1 MAFQRN
7 PNQQDLSW
15 FVDMQA
21 QQRLELSPPYQR
33 KSVWTY
39 KDKQFFLDT
48 VFNNFPCPAIYLQ
61 KENTPKGPIYN
72 VVDGK
77 QRLSTVLDFHAGRIR
92 IGKHFNIARLRGK
105 KFSEIDDEDR
115 SHFYNYIFMVEQI
128 RSETEVDWGEVFE
141 RVNKNQ
147 KKLGD
152 QELRHARFDGWLIN
166 RAESEAERTFW
177 SEIGISSQAKSAR
190 MKDVEF
196 LSVLMLVLLEHDF
209 VGFPQSSIDD
219 LYAKYDFDIKELP
232 ESDFEIVPGEGE
244 DDPEWDFTKA
254 KLDEFEKTFG
264 VCVEKLIEMEKHN
277 KCISTYR
284 RRIATDL
291 YSLWAAL
298 ALDQDVQSLASDELA
313 KKYSDFMGKVYAA
326 IEATRKTEPLDG
338 FDDEVK
344 DYYFNSVGAA
354 TESEQR
360 SKRHSALITAL
371 KK

>member
-21 QQRLELSPPYQR
+21 QNRLELNPPYQR

-77 QRLSTVLDFHAGRIR
+77 QRLSTVLDFYAGKIR
-92 IGKHFNIARLRGK
+92 IGKNFSLARLQGK
-105 KFSEIDDEDR
+105 KFAEISDDDR
-115 SHFYNYIFMVEQI
+115 SSFFNYIFMVEQI

-166 RAESEAERTFW
+166 RAESESERPFW
-177 SEIGISSQAKSAR
+177 SKIGISSQAKSAR

-196 LSVLMLVLLEHDF
+196 ISVLMLVLLERDF

-232 ESDFEIVPGEGE
+232 ETEFEIAPGEGE
-244 DDPEWDFTKA
+244 DDPEWNFTKA
-254 KLDEFEKTFG
+254 ELDEFERVFAL
-264 VCVEKLIEMEKHN
+264 CVKKLMEMEQHN
-277 KCISTYR
+277 GCISAFK

-291 YSLWAAL
+291 YSLWATL
-298 ALDQDVQSLASDELA
+298 ALDQDVRSIASDELA
-313 KKYSDFMGKVYAA
+313 QKYSDIMGKVYAA
-326 IEATRKTEPLDG
+326 IEAARKTEPLDG
-338 FDDEVK
+338 FDEEVRE
-344 DYYFNSVGAA
+344 YYFNSIGAA
-354 TESEQR
+354 TEPEQR
-360 SKRHSALITAL
+360 SKRHSALVTVL